1 MAPRKRAR
9 LSEDSEEILEFE
21 DIFAASDAPV
31 EQQIAEWESWRQ
43 KVGVRKPSFEKIE
56 KKPSVQSTIA
66 CQRKWHYYTDK
77 LTHKSWI
84 LTPFLTSA
92 KDPLSHHLTGS
103 PELIKASELLQ
114 CTVEGKLMRHYSD
127 IHRVSQLA
135 LSHPLVGSVT
145 LHKIDKKIKTSMTL
159 SLMKRGVPHNVT
171 RALGI

>member
-1 MAPRKRAR
+1 MHWIYLSQGQTRKPQKPKQHIFEFDLRLKLSRSSFSSFARSQMAPRKRAR

-31 EQQIAEWESWRQ
+31 EQQIVEWESWRQ

-92 KDPLSHHLTGS
+92 KDHLS
-103 PELIKASELLQ
+103 
-114 CTVEGKLMRHYSD
+114 
-127 IHRVSQLA
+127 
-135 LSHPLVGSVT
+135 
-145 LHKIDKKIKTSMTL
+145 
-159 SLMKRGVPHNVT
+159 
-171 RALGI
+171 